1 MGEIGSE
8 ISLFRLNPLSFYS
21 NHFVAKQTQK
31 TSNRVRLDDTTWR
44 GLETIVR
51 IHISQERTSNQLII
65 LLMSSE
71 VDLETK
77 KLPLREGKFCFIGVV
92 RILGDVGISY
102 LTCSSKLVLLGR
114 IS

>member
-1 MGEIGSE
+1 
-8 ISLFRLNPLSFYS
+8 
-21 NHFVAKQTQK
+21 
-31 TSNRVRLDDTTWR
+31 
-44 GLETIVR
+44 
-51 IHISQERTSNQLII
+51 
-65 LLMSSE
+65 MSSE

-102 LTCSSKLVLLGR
+102 LTYSSKLVLLSR